1 MNFLSA
7 IWRCLIM
14 LLTFSIQRCPLRPA
28 GCQVFNPLGYLT
40 VKPDATFLLG
50 SNLTVY
56 CHITNNPGRK
66 EWLKISLELNGT
78 TVHWRKKITSTT
90 MMFNLPHVWTPKS
103 IVICKLEGDGDHWSK
118 IVNGLD
124 LHGGLPPDKPGNIT
138 CETSRSSDFM
148 GCSWTRG
155 QETYLSTS
163 YNISIKRENGTLI
176 RTDQIWDAE
185 SITVPRS
192 MLDENATYLLNIT
205 AYNHFGVSQS
215 DPFVFSV
222 KDMVIPE
229 TPHIT
234 HIEFEN
240 STAAVLQ
247 WNTIESLLHLR
258 AYVRLC
264 TDNITWEVRTGRQ
277 LSKGL
282 YVDNLRPLTEYEF
295 QVKTCNSAWGL
306 TLSNT
311 SRYTTRSPSRERS
324 RCSKWSLSVRKTSP
338 GKGPSQQLHVWRMLG
353 SQGTNGRPVVTVL
366 WKPPPPEDYSGVV
379 QQYKIFLDNGQKHV
393 VTCGA
398 AFREFQ
404 VEAEVQALSVSAVT
418 SYGISPPA
426 DVTLRQSGVL
436 GPALERLTPTAS
448 GSAVL
453 ISWSW
458 PKNKDQLTFDN
469 SQLLYYVIEWTSV
482 PASGLHWLKLA
493 KDLKNTSISG
503 LTAGVRYNMSLYA
516 VTTRGVSAPSSS
528 LVYSR
533 EQMTISAV
541 GQRQMWLDCPEGPL
555 ALQLTASTAAGEGPR
570 GRRICSQLEAPS
582 VSSSLVIGTV
592 FIITVF
598 IGIIAN
604 LMCWSCVRKRIK
616 QKCISWGP
624 AWLVGT
630 LPKPGHSNA
639 IKLLKRGGDEPLFS
653 FTDSDPP
660 LSPIVVISQE
670 DMDEVYPTI
679 HVDVLQNGPGQL
691 TANTPLL
698 FPDGAATIV
707 GNQMEHVSYKPQIFT
722 LTSQG
727 EEVNDAED
735 VQWDDLE
742 TEEEDRCSV
751 VFKGL
756 LGDLLP
762 SVDVE
767 FSDKPQ
773 GLSLCSVTH
782 LLQPKRA
789 ERNVLN
795 KGFSQERKETEGGV
809 DKADFPAVDLQQEDV
824 TPDTTDMCLSPCLF
838 ETTLNGGYFPQV
850 AAASSDTLR

>member
-493 KDLKNTSISG
+493 KDLKNTSIS
-503 LTAGVRYNMSLYA
+503 V
-516 VTTRGVSAPSSS
+516 
-528 LVYSR
+528 
-533 EQMTISAV
+533 TISAV